1 MHFPSKATQV
11 LYGISLSLLV
21 LSSSAIVADEEEMNK
36 NRLRGNVVEDI
47 ISTKTDESGV
57 VEEDTHHRDGLLTV
71 MDTLLENPPLF
82 SSYGNKDITVYDGVW
97 GVWKPW
103 MKTQGRGMYACGAEL
118 RFEDHIGDGD
128 DTAANGLK
136 FKYCGLSDWNYQQ
149 TQTIWDGN
157 WGVWKGMVT
166 CPFGKYIGAANI
178 RFEDHVGDGDDTALN
193 GLMIWCVDKDWSGGK
208 LFIVYNGSWGSWKG
222 WGYEHYKLVKGARV
236 RYEDHIGNGDDTAMN
251 GIQLNVEIPNFSVS
265 RAQITGEW
273 VAVASAAQGYVSRII
288 TESTTTTTNEEQTT
302 EEIYGFTESISAG
315 FKVKVVDVSLS
326 VTASQSF
333 RTSIL
338 MSHSLQQYKAVVTT
352 LGCPSSGS
360 PTGYYTMWQFRMSQ
374 PSDGSGIGFKSN
386 SNHVRCT
393 PSLTIQPR
401 CALGSCADKFCQK
414 CSVLINS

>member
-21 LSSSAIVADEEEMNK
+21 LSSSANAADEEEMNK

-82 SSYGNKDITVYDGVW
+82 SSYGNEDITVYDGVW

-103 MKTQGRGMYACGAEL
+103 VKNRGRGIYACGAEL
-118 RFEDHIGDGD
+118 RFEDKHKGDES
-128 DTAANGLK
+128 AANGLQ
-136 FKYCGLSDWNYQQ
+136 FKYCGLSDWNDQQ
-149 TQTIWDGN
+149 TQLIWNGD

-166 CPFGKYIGAANI
+166 CPFGKYIGGVSI
-178 RFEDHVGDGDDTALN
+178 RFEDPRGVKDQSALN
-193 GLMIWCVDKDWSGGK
+193 GLQIWCVDKDWRGGQP
-208 LFIVYNGSWGSWKG
+208 IMVYNGLWGSWKG
-222 WGYEHYKLVKGARV
+222 WGHKVGKLVKGARV
-236 RYEDHIGNGDDTAMN
+236 RYEDRLNGDDSAMN
-251 GIQLNVEIPNFSVS
+251 GIRINVEIPNFALS
-265 RAQITGEW
+265 RAQVIGEW
-273 VAVASAAQGYVSRII
+273 VAVASGAQGYVSQTI
-288 TESTTTTTNEEQTT
+288 TESTTTTTNEEVTT

-315 FKVKVVDVSLS
+315 FKIKVVDVSLS

-333 RTSIL
+333 MTSKL
-338 MSHSLQQYKAVVTT
+338 MSHSLQQYKAVSTT
-352 LGCPSSGS
+352 LGCPSTGS

-374 PSDGSGIGFKSN
+374 RSDASGIGFKSN
-386 SNHVRCT
+386 SNHIRCT
-393 PSLTIQPR
+393 PSFSIQPR
-401 CALGSCADKFCQK
+401 CALGSCADIFCQK